1 MVIRVGWLFL
11 VVAVRAW
18 ALVAA
23 AAGACL
29 ADHAEIVSRAE
40 PEHCVKP
47 AHASWAIASSVKRG
61 ADVLGWS
68 EDAVHDRHRAAADDD
83 ATAVQFDAD
92 QT

>member
-29 ADHAEIVSRAE
+29 ADHAEIVSRQNLN
-40 PEHCVKP
+40 
-47 AHASWAIASSVKRG
+47 IASNQ
-61 ADVLGWS
+61 LM
-68 EDAVHDRHRAAADDD
+68 RAGPLSL
-83 ATAVQFDAD
+83 Q
-92 QT
+92 

>member
-11 VVAVRAW
+11 VVAVRTW

-23 AAGACL
+23 AADACS
-29 ADHAEIVSRAE
+29 APARAE

-47 AHASWAIASSVKRG
+47 AHASWAIESSVKRG
-61 ADVLGWS
+61 ANFVGWS

-83 ATAVQFDAD
+83 AIAVQFDAD
-92 QT
+92 QA

>member
-47 AHASWAIASSVKRG
+47 THASWAIESSVKRG
-61 ADVLGWS
+61 ADVVGWS
-68 EDAVHDRHRAAADDD
+68 EDAVHDRHRAAAHDD
-83 ATAVQFDAD
+83 AIAAQFDAD
-92 QT
+92 HS

>member
-40 PEHCVKP
+40 PEHCGKT
-47 AHASWAIASSVKRG
+47 IESSVKRG
-61 ADVLGWS
+61 ADVVGWS

-83 ATAVQFDAD
+83 AIAVQFDAD
-92 QT
+92 QS